1 MIAVVQRVSTASV
14 CVGSATV
21 ARIESGLLVLVGAS
35 HDDTGEDARA
45 LGRKI
50 VGLRVFADDDGLMN
64 RSVAE
69 VEGQILVVSQ
79 FTLLGEVSKGR
90 RPSFTA
96 AAVPAVAASLVEE
109 VAATIGEAGVPV
121 RTGIFGAHMSVAL
134 VNDGPVTVIVR
145 TESGRVI

>member
-1 MIAVVQRVSTASV
+1 VIAVVQRVSTASV
-14 CVGSATV
+14 CVESATV

-90 RPSFTA
+90 RPSFIA
-96 AAVPAVAASLVEE
+96 AAVPAVAAPLVEE
-109 VAATIGEAGVPV
+109 VVATIGEASVPV
-121 RTGIFGAHMSVAL
+121 QTGIFGAHMSVAL